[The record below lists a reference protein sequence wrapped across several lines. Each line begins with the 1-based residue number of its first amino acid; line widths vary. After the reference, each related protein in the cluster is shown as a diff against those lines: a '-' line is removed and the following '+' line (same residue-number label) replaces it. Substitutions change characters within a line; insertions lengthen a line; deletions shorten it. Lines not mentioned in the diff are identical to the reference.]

1 MVARKFKN
9 KKDDTMP
16 PQKLYRNP
24 PVSTFSYDFDRGRLL
39 NLPALNGCV
48 YPRREHNEQTARRT
62 NHDLSLSQHAVVS
75 APRNTSWTVK
85 IQTSE
90 ERKVGKN
97 AQHGPHWTIILLQFN
112 LPFTSQ
118 SLENTEAWNRRHCPG
133 MEQNFG
139 LQPAP
144 TLSTNTQQQQDKAS
158 LWQK

>member
-24 PVSTFSYDFDRGRLL
+24 PVSTLSHDFSWGCSTCLHWTGVATPEENTMNKQQEGKPRSQPF
-39 NLPALNGCV
+39 PA
-48 YPRREHNEQTARRT
+48 
-62 NHDLSLSQHAVVS
+62 AVLVS

-97 AQHGPHWTIILLQFN
+97 ALHGTHWTIILLQFN

-118 SLENTEAWNRRHCPG
+118 SLENTEAWNRQNCLG